1 MAPHKLLTQA
11 LRADLPPLY
20 ATEETPMAE
29 KLAVVK
35 FFTPDSNWTWY
46 GVEFDGKDT
55 FFGLVDGFE
64 REYGYFSLSE
74 LESVR
79 GPLGLRIERDLYF
92 EPTRLIELD
101 SRLAVDADSK
111 REEGNTRIEQEAT
124 EEEVAQQLEE
134 QEDEELE
141 PSR

>member
-20 ATEETPMAE
+20 ATEATPMAE

-92 EPTRLIELD
+92 EPTPLVELD
-101 SRLAVDADSK
+101 SSLKVDA
-111 REEGNTRIEQEAT
+111 NTRRA
-124 EEEVAQQLEE
+124 EEVAETDDRAKSEDLEAE
-134 QEDEELE
+134 LEEDEELE
-141 PSR
+141 RSH

>member
-1 MAPHKLLTQA
+1 MAPHKFLTQA
-11 LRADLPPLY
+11 LRAKLPPLY
-20 ATEETPMAE
+20 ATEATPMAE

-92 EPTRLIELD
+92 EPTPLVELD
-101 SRLAVDADSK
+101 PSLKVDANA
-111 REEGNTRIEQEAT
+111 RRA
-124 EEEVAQQLEE
+124 EEVTETDDRAKSEDLEAQIE
-134 QEDEELE
+134 EDEELE
-141 PSR
+141 RSR

>member
-1 MAPHKLLTQA
+1 VAPHKLLTQA

-20 ATEETPMAE
+20 ATEATPMAE

-92 EPTRLIELD
+92 EPTLLVELD
-101 SRLAVDADSK
+101 SSLKVDANARRAEDVAETDDRAKS
-111 REEGNTRIEQEAT
+111 EDLEAR
-124 EEEVAQQLEE
+124 LE
-134 QEDEELE
+134 EDEELE
-141 PSR
+141 RSR